1 MNSLGTKRAF
11 QYFIS
16 ALLAVSS
23 IGALSVSAAEFS
35 RPDVE
40 NVSTELIME
49 LKVNIG
55 APVTIGESDA
65 GVRRFIPITGGS
77 FEGRNIQ
84 GEVIPGGADWQVVRR
99 DGVTEVKAIY
109 AIRTDDGAVIA
120 VDNRGIAVNVP
131 ATQDGSTAA
140 FRYTRTRPLFQAPQ
154 GKYQWLNERL
164 FNGTITVGPGGTHVI
179 IRVFE
184 VK

>member
-1 MNSLGTKRAF
+1 MKHHRFRNMLSKI
-11 QYFIS
+11 IS
-16 ALLAVSS
+16 VLVVANV
-23 IGALSVSAAEFS
+23 IGFNVTHAAEFS
-35 RPDVE
+35 RPDVD
-40 NVSTELIME
+40 NLSTELVME

-65 GVRRFIPITGGS
+65 GIRRFIPITGGS
-77 FEGRNIQ
+77 FEGKEIK
-84 GEVIPGGADWQVVRR
+84 GEVMPGGADWQIVRN

-120 VDNRGIAVNVP
+120 VDNRGIAANIP
-131 ATQDGSTAA
+131 ATEDGSSSAM
-140 FRYTRTRPLFQAPQ
+140 RYTRTRPIFQAPK

>member
-1 MNSLGTKRAF
+1 MKSRHSRNTL
-11 QYFIS
+11 
-16 ALLAVSS
+16 ALVFSTLIAVSVL
-23 IGALSVSAAEFS
+23 GFNVANAADFS
-35 RPDVE
+35 RADVD
-40 NVSTELIME
+40 NLSTELVME

-65 GVRRFIPITGGS
+65 GTRRFIPITGGS
-77 FEGRNIQ
+77 FEGKEIQ
-84 GEVIPGGADWQVVRR
+84 GEIIPGGADWQVVRS
-99 DGVTEVKAIY
+99 DGITEVKAIY

-120 VDNRGIAVNVP
+120 VDNRGIAVNIP
-131 ATQDGSTAA
+131 AAQDGSSPAV
-140 FRYTRTRPLFQAPQ
+140 RYTRTRPVFQAPK